1 MSKPSHVLSFAADK
15 DASQLFIHADAVGLD
30 VLIKSLARL
39 RSKLNDGTCDHDHL
53 ATDAW
58 AGDELTEKSLPEGVR
73 AIHHV
78 KIYAW
83 TPEWSQKHGLT
94 S

>member
-1 MSKPSHVLSFAADK
+1 MSKPGHVLSFATDK
-15 DASQLFIHADAVGLD
+15 DASQLFIHADGVGLD
-30 VLIKSLARL
+30 VLIKSLTRL
-39 RSKLNDGTCDHDHL
+39 RTKLNDGSCDHDHL

-58 AGDELTEKSLPEGVR
+58 AGDELSEKSLTEGVHP
-73 AIHHV
+73 IHHV

-83 TPEWSQKHGLT
+83 TPEWAQKHGLV